1 MHVCGGFVGTYRLV
15 LAVFLSSL
23 TRYTFLL
30 DDPRSPI
37 FQDHSIVLGAG
48 AAPDHHASRPDDH
61 HEVPDLVWQIIQL
74 VQSRWNPAASRHVKL
89 RRQLL
94 SLEVG
99 RWDVSR

>member
-1 MHVCGGFVGTYRLV
+1 MNVCSGFGDTDRPV
-15 LAVFLSSL
+15 LAVFLNSL

-37 FQDHSIVLGAG
+37 PQDHSIVLGAG

-61 HEVPDLVWQIIQL
+61 REVPDLVWQMIQP

-99 RWDVSR
+99 RWDVSQ